1 MQNWLDRIKWVIAI
15 APVAIML
22 VFAISEAIRRERKG
36 QDNERQIVIILL
48 ILGLSPVAFL
58 WYCT

>member
-1 MQNWLDRIKWVIAI
+1 MQDWLDRIDWVITI
-15 APVAIML
+15 ALVAIML

-36 QDNERQIVIILL
+36 QDNEQQIVTILL